1 MKVDLLKK
9 TIKKTIDK
17 LESYDKNGEPLS
29 SYEIGRLNA
38 YDEILCFI
46 ELLEEQTLKK

>member
-1 MKVDLLKK
+1 MNIDCLKEVIK
-9 TIKKTIDK
+9 NSIKK
-17 LESYDKNGEPLS
+17 LEEYENSESPLS

-46 ELLEEQTLKK
+46 ELLEETV